1 MELDLPTRGEPDPQ
15 FACITKRLH
24 DANGLPIGKASDNP
38 ILDTSMYEVE
48 YADGEKS
55 ALSANLI
62 GEKMFAQIY
71 EEGNHHVLMDEIN
84 DYWFDEVAVR
94 SQDALVTTSSDIKRR
109 SQTMKEISLCIKWSY
124 GNTTWVALKDIK
136 ETYPVQLAE

>member
-1 MELDLPTRGEPDPQ
+1 MFEQIEEAGKRHLMIGN
-15 FACITKRLH
+15 ITYH
-24 DANGLPIGKASDNP
+24 
-38 ILDTSMYEVE
+38 
-48 YADGEKS
+48 
-55 ALSANLI
+55 
-62 GEKMFAQIY
+62 
-71 EEGNHHVLMDEIN
+71 
-84 DYWFDEVAVR
+84 WFDELAVK